1 MWIQTPPC
9 TEWRSIIAVDLR
21 ICDASIA
28 AFSPAGPDPITIKS
42 NSLTHNENKRVIKPD
57 NKLKTLLG
65 TDEETVITY
74 FNIQRFMN
82 RHFIKNK
89 SNVTS
94 SEK

>member
-1 MWIQTPPC
+1 MELNAHEQM
-9 TEWRSIIAVDLR
+9 SLNLYVAY
-21 ICDASIA
+21 
-28 AFSPAGPDPITIKS
+28 IKS
-42 NSLTHNENKRVIKPD
+42 NSLTQNENKRVIKPD
-57 NKLKTLLG
+57 TKLKTLLG

-82 RHFIKNK
+82 RHFLKNK